1 MWKQC
6 LGSRNFSVSFYFF
19 LPFPSSSFFSS
30 FFVFNFVLAIL
41 SEVLRLKGNPPFL
54 FYFFLLYLIF
64 FLVCRYRSIGHVEEG
79 EIHPLEGRT
88 TFLHSQTDHPSNTET
103 NLERVAYSLQE
114 KTIFTGK
121 PSSPNT
127 WSFQLFVFRLSH
139 FVKLVLGMKLLQK
152 VPGERGI
159 LLLMVFRMSR
169 REFLPHRTAEF
180 LTSQLLTIS
189 QMLHYNTYIMQYV
202 SA

>member
-1 MWKQC
+1 MDFSFFQYNTENGEKSCLTRHWLQSSNAGELIHFLLSLPPSVGATFWLMWKQC

-19 LPFPSSSFFSS
+19 LPFPSSSFFFS

-79 EIHPLEGRT
+79 EIHPLEGHT
-88 TFLHSQTDHPSNTET
+88 TFLHSQTDHPSNTQT

-114 KTIFTGK
+114 KTIFTVNHH
-121 PSSPNT
+121 PPNPFSS
-127 WSFQLFVFRLSH
+127 LYFVSPTL
-139 FVKLVLGMKLLQK
+139 
-152 VPGERGI
+152 
-159 LLLMVFRMSR
+159 
-169 REFLPHRTAEF
+169 
-180 LTSQLLTIS
+180 
-189 QMLHYNTYIMQYV
+189 
-202 SA
+202 